1 MIAVEH
7 VGEAMIG
14 AIENGVHGER
24 YPVADENHTFRW
36 MIQEFEKGLGI
47 HKPIIQPSGKICA
60 MGANSIA
67 KAEAKH
73 GNEAGLDLGRLMTDI
88 MSYEIYIPEDVI
100 AENSKLLGYG
110 SDGLEEAIAKTMKR
124 CYPNGFGKGK

>member
-1 MIAVEH
+1 
-7 VGEAMIG
+7 
-14 AIENGVHGER
+14 
-24 YPVADENHTFRW
+24 
-36 MIQEFEKGLGI
+36 
-47 HKPIIQPSGKICA
+47 
-60 MGANSIA
+60 
-67 KAEAKH
+67 
-73 GNEAGLDLGRLMTDI
+73 MTDI